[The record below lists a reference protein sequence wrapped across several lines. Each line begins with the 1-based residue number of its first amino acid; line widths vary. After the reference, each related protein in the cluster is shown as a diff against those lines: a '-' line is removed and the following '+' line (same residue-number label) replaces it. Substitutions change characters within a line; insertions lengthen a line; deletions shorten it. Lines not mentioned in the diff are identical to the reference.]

1 MTNYIYKVYDDS
13 SSVIE
18 RFFSSES
25 KAYTFISKTLK
36 QYIKLHKNEKYEGAQ
51 EKYGQYSKMLEE
63 KNFKGLLKIFD
74 LNIKKIKLQ

>member
-1 MTNYIYKVYDDS
+1 MTKYIYKVYDDS

-18 RFFSSES
+18 HFFSSES
-25 KAYTFISKTLK
+25 KAYAFISKTLK
-36 QYIKLHKNEKYEGAQ
+36 QYIKPIKNAKHERAQQEYE
-51 EKYGQYSKMLEE
+51 QYSKMLEE